1 MLVDR
6 LLDRAAARTPAAEA
20 LVSGSERLTYAQLDA
35 AVTRMAAG
43 FAALGVARG
52 DRVAIHLENG
62 VEAVL
67 SIVGALRAGAVMVP
81 INPTTKAEKLG
92 YVLRDSGAAL
102 LVSDRRTASVVA
114 DALQTVSMSLPV
126 VLAGQSRGSDGMAF
140 PYVPFDEVAAAGM
153 HVPDGPRVDLDLAAL
168 IYTSGSTGRPKG
180 VMMTHANVL
189 AATSS
194 INGYLQNRAD
204 DTILDLLPLSFDYG
218 LYQLFLAMDAGA
230 RVVLERSLAFPTV
243 TLNVMARER
252 VTALPIV
259 PMVAALLLKHDLSAY
274 DLSALR
280 YITNTGA
287 VLPPAHIAALRERLP
302 HVRIFS
308 MYGLTECKRVS
319 FLAPEDLDAR
329 PTSVGKPMSNVEVFV
344 LDEHGQRRRQGVGEL
359 VVRGSNVMQG
369 YWNDPDATS
378 RGLRPGLYPGER
390 LLHTGDLFRID
401 ADGYMYFLSRSDDVI
416 KCRGQKVSPRE
427 VENVLHSMPGV
438 CEAVVIGVADALL
451 GEALEAY
458 VTLVPG
464 AVVEDR
470 HILAHCARHLEDFM
484 VPRSVS
490 IVDALPRTPT
500 GKLARREL
508 ISAAL

>member
-1 MLVDR
+1 
-6 LLDRAAARTPAAEA
+6 
-20 LVSGSERLTYAQLDA
+20 
-35 AVTRMAAG
+35 
-43 FAALGVARG
+43 
-52 DRVAIHLENG
+52 
-62 VEAVL
+62 
-67 SIVGALRAGAVMVP
+67 
-81 INPTTKAEKLG
+81 
-92 YVLRDSGAAL
+92 
-102 LVSDRRTASVVA
+102 
-114 DALQTVSMSLPV
+114 
-126 VLAGQSRGSDGMAF
+126 
-140 PYVPFDEVAAAGM
+140 
-153 HVPDGPRVDLDLAAL
+153 
-168 IYTSGSTGRPKG
+168 
-180 VMMTHANVL
+180 
-189 AATSS
+189 
-194 INGYLQNRAD
+194 
-204 DTILDLLPLSFDYG
+204 
-218 LYQLFLAMDAGA
+218 
-230 RVVLERSLAFPTV
+230 
-243 TLNVMARER
+243 
-252 VTALPIV
+252 
-259 PMVAALLLKHDLSAY
+259 
-274 DLSALR
+274 
-280 YITNTGA
+280 
-287 VLPPAHIAALRERLP
+287 
-302 HVRIFS
+302 
-308 MYGLTECKRVS
+308 
-319 FLAPEDLDAR
+319 
-329 PTSVGKPMSNVEVFV
+329 MSNVEVFV